1 MCAAVMSQEYLHND
15 LYDYQH
21 EIKKLTKEANRGM
34 LAEVFC
40 SEGKRFEDHWSVSS
54 KIVE

>member
-40 SEGKRFEDHWSVSS
+40 SEGKRFEDH
-54 KIVE
+54 